1 MIKNYFLIAIR
12 NIKKHKA
19 YSTINIVGLAIGM
32 ACSILILL
40 WVQDELRFDKW
51 HSKSERMG
59 RVLVRV
65 MTNGEPYEVAVN
77 PAALGPNLQK
87 DFPEM
92 ESVCRFKNW
101 GEWLFLYKDGE
112 FIQANSG
119 AIDSTAFDIFDF
131 KFLFGSKEKALTDP
145 HSLVLTED
153 LSHRIFG
160 DENPIGK
167 VLEVKDRGVFKVVA
181 VIADVEHSHFDFDF
195 LFPFQ
200 VIKEDGENIDE
211 MGQGSYNFAIY
222 FLLKNKNLFSSV
234 DEKLKNSLNKFSDEN
249 TTELFSQKFKDIY
262 LHSNF
267 AYDFIFKGDIT
278 NVITFSTIAFLVL
291 IIACINF
298 MNLTTAR
305 SSNRAKEIGLRKV
318 VGAKRSS
325 VISQF
330 LSESILMSFVSFII
344 ALAIVGVLLP
354 KFNELSG
361 KELTPAMLIEPSIV
375 LMLILIALITGIL
388 AGSYPAFFLSA
399 FNPIKV
405 LKGKLSNGA
414 KSSLF
419 RKVLVV
425 IQFTLSVALIVS
437 TIMISKQMRFVKNK
451 DLGYNKNHLVHIAMN
466 GGIRKNFESLKQQL
480 LQNPNIKGVTTSR
493 VLPVY
498 ACPSTSI
505 NEWEGKDDDREM
517 TIHFF
522 PVGYDFFETMEIS
535 MVDGRTFSKDF
546 SADTVNSFIINQEAA
561 KQMGMENPVG
571 KTMSLHG
578 TSGYIIGVMKDFNFN
593 NIRNKIAPLVLFMN
607 HNQARICF
615 VRISENN
622 TQETLSYI
630 EDVWKR
636 FEPDYDFNFRFMDES
651 LARLYRSEQRS
662 NTLINYFSIFSIF
675 ISCLGIFGLASFM
688 AEQKTKEIGVRKVLG
703 ADIPHVVRIFSVEF
717 TKLVLI
723 GNVLAYPIAVY
734 AMNKWLSNFAYHT
747 NLTWWIFVLAAVIS
761 FTLVFITIAYQSYK
775 AAVKNPVLSLRYE

>member
-131 KFLFGSKEKALTDP
+131 KFLLGSKEKALTDP

-761 FTLVFITIAYQSYK
+761 FTLVLITIAYQSYK

>member
-131 KFLFGSKEKALTDP
+131 KFLLGSKEKALTDP

-480 LQNPNIKGVTTSR
+480 LQNPYIKGVTTSR

-636 FEPDYDFNFRFMDES
+636 FEPDYDYNFRFMDES

-761 FTLVFITIAYQSYK
+761 FTLVLITIAYQSYK

>member
-131 KFLFGSKEKALTDP
+131 KFLLGSKEKALTDP

-636 FEPDYDFNFRFMDES
+636 FEPDYDYNFRFMDES

-761 FTLVFITIAYQSYK
+761 FTLVLITIAYQSYK

>member
-636 FEPDYDFNFRFMDES
+636 FEPDYDYNFRFMDES

-761 FTLVFITIAYQSYK
+761 FTLVLITIAYQSYK

>member
-234 DEKLKNSLNKFSDEN
+234 DEKLKNYLNKFSDEN

-480 LQNPNIKGVTTSR
+480 LQNPYIKGVTTSR

-636 FEPDYDFNFRFMDES
+636 FEPDYDYNFRFMDES

-761 FTLVFITIAYQSYK
+761 FTLVLITIAYQSYK

>member
-1 MIKNYFLIAIR
+1 
-12 NIKKHKA
+12 
-19 YSTINIVGLAIGM
+19 
-32 ACSILILL
+32 
-40 WVQDELRFDKW
+40 
-51 HSKSERMG
+51 MG

-636 FEPDYDFNFRFMDES
+636 FEPDYDYNFRFMDES

-761 FTLVFITIAYQSYK
+761 FTLVLITIAYQSYK

>member
-761 FTLVFITIAYQSYK
+761 FTLVLITIAYQSYK

>member
-1 MIKNYFLIAIR
+1 
-12 NIKKHKA
+12 
-19 YSTINIVGLAIGM
+19 M

-480 LQNPNIKGVTTSR
+480 LQNPYIKGVTTSR

-636 FEPDYDFNFRFMDES
+636 FEPDYDYNFRFMDES

-761 FTLVFITIAYQSYK
+761 FTLVLITIAYQSYK

>member
-480 LQNPNIKGVTTSR
+480 LQNPYIKGVTTSR

-636 FEPDYDFNFRFMDES
+636 FEPDYDYNFRFMDES

-761 FTLVFITIAYQSYK
+761 FTLVLITIAYQSYK